1 MVLKIASL
9 LSMLKTKHCKMI
21 LQGATNLKFDAALK
35 GTSPQKLT
43 LSLWKYW
50 FSWKAT
56 NKEIHLIA
64 AL

>member
-9 LSMLKTKHCKMI
+9 LSMLITKHCKMI
-21 LQGATNLKFDAALK
+21 LQGATNLKFDTASK

-56 NKEIHLIA
+56 NTDFKNN
-64 AL
+64 

>member
-1 MVLKIASL
+1 
-9 LSMLKTKHCKMI
+9 MI

-50 FSWKAT
+50 FSRKAT
-56 NKEIHLIA
+56 NTDFKNN
-64 AL
+64 